1 MEKMCYSRQYYNQLK
16 RKQYEE
22 YLKKQ
27 YEYYLY
33 KKKYYEEYLKK
44 QNKYYLDKKKYDKE
58 HYKRKYDKGNNEV
71 SANKRKYDKK
81 CTSESEIFNSFKT
94 GNIKDKKHDSTK
106 YHNLENKNCTSIKD
120 FYNDEFLEEEH
131 NTIEKEELSKEN
143 KHKPVKK
150 IDKNYLKCKE
160 YDSAKYDKL
169 ENKNC
174 TSIEDLF
181 NDEFLEEEHNTIA
194 KEEMSKE
201 NKYKPVKK
209 IDRNYDH
216 NKLCNNT
223 HKNQVNKCTIE
234 SCKTTVSSET
244 LPLCENSSHTSEL
257 TTGPVTVK
265 MPVVLKE
272 CTITLNVQSSLKLED
287 TVLEIKHIRKNAYL
301 NQCKLIPNSENDKPN
316 TGILFLSG
324 FIRKN
329 IEYSTKEHNDKGV
342 LNGKLKHAT
351 VNVPFKCTTR
361 ITFDTPP
368 KFKTT
373 NPQEEVEILQT
384 NIKVCN
390 PCEEEITGRDIREQS
405 FRLIEF
411 FNEKVF
417 CELISAEFVEF
428 DILENQT
435 NKECKSPLEQT
446 FHNITEKVVL
456 FLTIKLLQ
464 NQNVVIP
471 NKA

>member
-1 MEKMCYSRQYYNQLK
+1 MCYSRQYYNQLK

-71 SANKRKYDKK
+71 SANKRKDDEK
-81 CTSESEIFNSFKT
+81 CTSQSKIFNSFKT
-94 GNIKDKKHDSTK
+94 GNIEDNNINDDFKKNNSHESSKINIKKNKLKDKKRDSAK

-131 NTIEKEELSKEN
+131 NTAAKEELSKEN
-143 KHKPVKK
+143 KHEPVKK
-150 IDKNYLKCKE
+150 IDKNY
-160 YDSAKYDKL
+160 
-169 ENKNC
+169 
-174 TSIEDLF
+174 
-181 NDEFLEEEHNTIA
+181 
-194 KEEMSKE
+194 
-201 NKYKPVKK
+201 
-209 IDRNYDH
+209 DH
-216 NKLCNNT
+216 NKLYNNT
-223 HKNQVNKCTIE
+223 NGNQVNKCTIE

-244 LPLCENSSHTSEL
+244 LPLCENISHTSEL
-257 TTGPVTVK
+257 TEGPVTVK
-265 MPVVLKE
+265 MPVILKE
-272 CTITLNVQSSLKLED
+272 CTITLNIQSSLKLED

-301 NQCKLIPNSENDKPN
+301 NQCRLIPNSENDKPN
-316 TGILFLSG
+316 TGILFLAG

-329 IEYSTKEHNDKGV
+329 IEYSTKEHNNKCV

-361 ITFDTPP
+361 ITFNTPP

-456 FLTIKLLQ
+456 FLTINCCK
-464 NQNVVIP
+464 IRMW
-471 NKA
+471 

>member
-1 MEKMCYSRQYYNQLK
+1 MCYSRQYYNQLK

-44 QNKYYLDKKKYDKE
+44 QNKYYLYKKKYDKE

-71 SANKRKYDKK
+71 SANKRKNDKK

-94 GNIKDKKHDSTK
+94 GNIEDNNINDDFKKNNSYESSEINIKKNKLKDKKHDSAK
-106 YHNLENKNCTSIKD
+106 CHNLENKNCTSIKD

-131 NTIEKEELSKEN
+131 NTVAKEEVYKEN
-143 KHKPVKK
+143 KH
-150 IDKNYLKCKE
+150 
-160 YDSAKYDKL
+160 
-169 ENKNC
+169 
-174 TSIEDLF
+174 
-181 NDEFLEEEHNTIA
+181 
-194 KEEMSKE
+194 
-201 NKYKPVKK
+201 KPVKK

-216 NKLCNNT
+216 NKLYNNT
-223 HKNQVNKCTIE
+223 NKNQVNKCTIE

-244 LPLCENSSHTSEL
+244 LPLCENISHTSEL
-257 TTGPVTVK
+257 TAGPVTVK
-265 MPVVLKE
+265 IPVILKE

-301 NQCKLIPNSENDKPN
+301 NQCRLIPNSENDKPN
-316 TGILFLSG
+316 TGILFLAG
-324 FIRKN
+324 YIRKN
-329 IEYSTKEHNDKGV
+329 IEYCTKEHNDRGV
-342 LNGKLKHAT
+342 LNGKLKHTT

-446 FHNITEKVVL
+446 FNNITEKVVL

-464 NQNVVIP
+464 NQNVKIP
-471 NKA
+471 Q

>member
-1 MEKMCYSRQYYNQLK
+1 MCYSRQYYNQLK

-27 YEYYLY
+27 LKRKQYEEYLKKQYKYYLY
-33 KKKYYEEYLKK
+33 KKKYYKENHKRNSNIFE
-44 QNKYYLDKKKYDKE
+44 NKKKCDKT
-58 HYKRKYDKGNNEV
+58 YTSQRKF
-71 SANKRKYDKK
+71 
-81 CTSESEIFNSFKT
+81 FNSFET
-94 GNIKDKKHDSTK
+94 GNTEDNNINDDCKKNNSYEPSEINIEKNKLKDKKHDSAK

-131 NTIEKEELSKEN
+131 NTVAQEEKSKEN

-150 IDKNYLKCKE
+150 ID
-160 YDSAKYDKL
+160 
-169 ENKNC
+169 
-174 TSIEDLF
+174 
-181 NDEFLEEEHNTIA
+181 
-194 KEEMSKE
+194 
-201 NKYKPVKK
+201 
-209 IDRNYDH
+209 RNHDH
-216 NKLCNNT
+216 NKLYNNT
-223 HKNQVNKCTIE
+223 HRNQVNKCTIE

-244 LPLCENSSHTSEL
+244 LPLCENIPYTSDV

-265 MPVVLKE
+265 IPVVLKE
-272 CTITLNVQSSLKLED
+272 CNITINVQSSLKLED

-301 NQCKLIPNSENDKPN
+301 NQCRLIPNSENDKPN
-316 TGILFLSG
+316 TGILFLAG
-324 FIRKN
+324 YIRKN
-329 IEYSTKEHNDKGV
+329 IEYSTKDHNDKGV

-361 ITFDTPP
+361 ITFNTPP
-368 KFKTT
+368 KFRTT
-373 NPQEEVEILQT
+373 NAQEEVEILQT

-390 PCEEEITGRDIREQS
+390 HCEEEITGRDIREQS